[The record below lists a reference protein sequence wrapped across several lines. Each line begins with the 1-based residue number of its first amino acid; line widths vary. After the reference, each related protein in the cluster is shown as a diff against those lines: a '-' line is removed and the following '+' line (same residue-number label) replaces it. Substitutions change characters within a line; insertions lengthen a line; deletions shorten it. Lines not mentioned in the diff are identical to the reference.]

1 MRKLLPPPAAAGY
14 IQYVSNRLMGDA
26 APSPLATPDPP
37 PPLGAAI
44 TDPVPSMSHLLNVTA
59 DAFVVPC
66 AVAPIRGVNTTK
78 TTNGR
83 KVTVIITHQSVMLM
97 ITITRA
103 GKG

>member
-1 MRKLLPPPAAAGY
+1 
-14 IQYVSNRLMGDA
+14 
-26 APSPLATPDPP
+26 
-37 PPLGAAI
+37 
-44 TDPVPSMSHLLNVTA
+44 MSHLLNVTA